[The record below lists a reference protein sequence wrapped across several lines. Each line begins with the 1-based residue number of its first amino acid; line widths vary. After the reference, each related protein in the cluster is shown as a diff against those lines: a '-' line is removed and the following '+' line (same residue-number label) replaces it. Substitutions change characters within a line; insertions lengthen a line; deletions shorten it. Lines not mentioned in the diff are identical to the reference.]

1 MSKPLSLQARLGIS
15 LGLLLTLLWIA
26 AASITALLLRQEIN
40 EVFDSALQETSER
53 LLPLAVMDIVER
65 EDDGTSQRLG
75 ALRQR
80 DEYFTYVVRDPAGR
94 ILLQSHLA
102 EPSIFPPYDGAG
114 FRQTEDFRIYNE
126 EALKGTVRISVAE
139 PMSHRSTVFREVIL
153 ALGLPLLLVIP
164 ISIALIMLA
173 VRASLAPLRR
183 FRAKL
188 AARGGRD
195 LSTVP
200 TGDLPAEIAPV
211 ATTLNGVL
219 DRLKAAFEAER
230 SFAAHAAHELRTPL
244 AGAIAQAQRLRGET
258 TDTAAAAR
266 AADIEATL
274 KRLTRLSERLMQ
286 LARAEGGRLRLD
298 AAQDLRPAARI
309 VTEDAA
315 RKAAP
320 GRVQLALPDQP
331 VLSDLDPDAFGILLR
346 NLIENALRHGAED
359 GRIDITLT
367 PDGVLR
373 VVNDGPVV
381 PPEVLSRLTA
391 RFERGGAGN
400 EGSGLG
406 LAIVA
411 AIAERLGST
420 LTLRSPATGRDQG
433 FEVEIGL
440 PVDVGL
446 AADQTARPHPGA

>member
-1 MSKPLSLQARLGIS
+1 MRKPLSLQARLGIS

-26 AASITALLLRQEIN
+26 AASVTALLLREEVN
-40 EVFDSALQETSER
+40 EVFDSALQETAER

-65 EDDGTSQRLG
+65 GDDGTTQRLG

-80 DEYFTYVVRDPAGR
+80 DEYFTYVVRDPSGR

-102 EPSIFPPYDGAG
+102 DPNIFPPYDGAG
-114 FRQTEDFRIYNE
+114 FRQTEGFRIYNE

-139 PMSHRSTVFREVIL
+139 PMSHRATVFAEVIF

-164 ISIALIMLA
+164 ISIVMVMLA

-183 FRAKL
+183 FRARL

-230 SFAAHAAHELRTPL
+230 SFASHAAHELRTPL

-258 TDTAAAAR
+258 ADAGAAAR

-298 AAQDLRPAARI
+298 AARDLRPAARI

-315 RKAAP
+315 RTAAP
-320 GRVQLALPDQP
+320 GRLHLLLPDQP

-346 NLIENALRHGAED
+346 NLIDNALRHGAET
-359 GRIDITLT
+359 GRIDVTLAA
-367 PDGVLR
+367 DGRLTVA
-373 VVNDGPVV
+373 NDGPVV
-381 PPEVLSRLTA
+381 PPDVLSRLTT
-391 RFERGGAGN
+391 RFERGNAGN
-400 EGSGLG
+400 DGSGLG

-411 AIAERLGST
+411 AIAERLDST
-420 LTLRSPATGRDQG
+420 IVLRSPASGRDQG
-433 FEVEIGL
+433 FEADIML
-440 PVDVGL
+440 PVERSPAGS
-446 AADQTARPHPGA
+446 A

>member
-1 MSKPLSLQARLGIS
+1 VRKPLSLQARLGIS

-26 AASITALLLRQEIN
+26 AASVTALLLRQEIN
-40 EVFDSALQETSER
+40 EVFDSALQETTER
-53 LLPLAVMDIVER
+53 LLPLAVMDIVDR
-65 EDDGTSQRLG
+65 EDDGTTQRLG

-80 DEYFTYVVRDPAGR
+80 DEYFTYVVRDPSGR

-102 EPSIFPPYDGAG
+102 DPNIFPPYDGAG
-114 FRQTEDFRIYNE
+114 FRQTEGFRIYNE

-139 PMSHRSTVFREVIL
+139 PMSHRATVFAEVIF

-164 ISIALIMLA
+164 ISIAMIMLA

-195 LSTVP
+195 LSPVP
-200 TGDLPAEIAPV
+200 TGDLPAEISPV
-211 ATTLNGVL
+211 AATLNGVL
-219 DRLKAAFEAER
+219 ARLKAAFEAER
-230 SFAAHAAHELRTPL
+230 SFASHAAHELRTPL

-258 TDTAAAAR
+258 TDAGAAAR

-298 AAQDLRPAARI
+298 AARDLRPAARI
-309 VTEDAA
+309 VAEDAA
-315 RKAAP
+315 RNAAAD
-320 GRVQLALPDQP
+320 RLHLSLPEQP

-359 GRIDITLT
+359 GRIDVTLA
-367 PDGVLR
+367 PDGRLTVS
-373 VVNDGPVV
+373 NDGPVV
-381 PPEVLSRLTA
+381 APEVLSRLTT
-391 RFERGGAGN
+391 RFERGDAGN

-420 LTLRSPATGRDQG
+420 FTLRSPATGRDQG
-433 FEVEIGL
+433 FEADIKL
-440 PVDVGL
+440 PTEPGL
-446 AADQTARPHPGA
+446 AADQDAQRPAGA